1 MKLVVN
7 GEEREVQAATL
18 AELFEAEARE
28 RDLHGVQG
36 FAMALNGRVVRRD
49 AWGETP
55 VSEGDRIEIVRAMQG
70 G

>member
-7 GEEREVQAATL
+7 GEERELVAATL
-18 AELFEAEARE
+18 AEIFEAEARE
-28 RDLHGVQG
+28 REFQSAQG

-55 VSEGDRIEIVRAMQG
+55 VSEGDRVEIVRAMQG